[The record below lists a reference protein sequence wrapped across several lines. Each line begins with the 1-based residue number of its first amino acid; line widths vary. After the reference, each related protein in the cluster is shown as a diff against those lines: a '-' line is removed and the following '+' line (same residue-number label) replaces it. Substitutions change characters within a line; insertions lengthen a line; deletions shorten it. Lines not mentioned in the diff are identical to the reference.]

1 MGRKFIAT
9 ILAAAVAV
17 TAISA
22 PAQARNNDDLVKFL
36 AGATALVIIGKA
48 IKDSNDRKER
58 KETHYQPKPRYEH
71 KDRHDGRRDDRY
83 GRRDDHRDRWDRNDR
98 RISMPASCRVNVR
111 TPRGTV
117 SGYGYRCVQQNP
129 RLARA
134 IPGNCVTA
142 TRANRGPRFIY
153 SSQCLARSGIR
164 VH

>member
-1 MGRKFIAT
+1 MGRTFIAT
-9 ILAAAVAV
+9 ILAAALAV

-22 PAQARNNDDLVKFL
+22 PAQARSNDDIVKFL

-48 IKDSNDRKER
+48 IHDSKER
-58 KETHYQPKPRYEH
+58 KERQESRHQPRPRPD
-71 KDRHDGRRDDRY
+71 DRYDHRHGRRD
-83 GRRDDHRDRWDRNDR
+83 HDRWDRWDRWDRHDR
-98 RISMPASCRVNVR
+98 RISMPAECRVNVR
-111 TPRGTV
+111 TPRGTIA
-117 SGYGYRCVQQNP
+117 GYGYRCVQQNP

-134 IPGNCVTA
+134 IPGECVTA